1 MMRMVLFDGR
11 TGKSSPTFMP
21 GARRAAG
28 SAFLRQRASRRA
40 QTAHSREYP
49 PLECQQ
55 RGREIAIG
63 DERRRVEDPAHRR
76 ARVTLGR
83 VA

>member
-1 MMRMVLFDGR
+1 MRMVLFDGR
-11 TGKSSPTFMP
+11 TGKTSPTFMP

-40 QTAHSREYP
+40 QAAHSREYP